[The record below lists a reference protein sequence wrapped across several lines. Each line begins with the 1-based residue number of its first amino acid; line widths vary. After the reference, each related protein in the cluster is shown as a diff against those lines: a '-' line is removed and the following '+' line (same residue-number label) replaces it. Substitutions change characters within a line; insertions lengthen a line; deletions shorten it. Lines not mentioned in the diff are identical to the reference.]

1 MHSRTKKTQGLA
13 PLARRHWLLLTVAG
27 LAFLALLAGQ
37 PVLAADVRP
46 DVNQTVPPPTP
57 RPSSDNN
64 NNNNDNNNSDN
75 NNSDNNNSDN
85 NNSDSNNQSDNSGA
99 ASSQPETPAAAA
111 TETTT
116 GALTAVVQVVS
127 LNVRQG
133 PGTTYPVVGKLAEG
147 SEITVDGRNE
157 AGDWWS
163 VCCIAGGDTRGWV
176 SAALVTPNFAADQA
190 AALPV
195 VASEPAPEATPAPT
209 ATPASTSAGGPA
221 AASGVQGTVAGVN
234 LNVRSGPS
242 TDDAVLGKL
251 RGSDTVTVLG
261 RNAGGDWLYIC
272 CVGTPASN
280 GWVSAQFITPAFAAG
295 DLPEVGSDGQP
306 GAGTGA
312 AAATETPAAG
322 EAGAQAAEAAGT
334 GALSVAISQQPP
346 FAVQG
351 REIALVYTVRN
362 DGAEDL
368 ANVVLSSELP
378 GPLELVAATAGSGG
392 EVTQAA
398 GSPAVTVNWATL
410 PAGGAATATLR
421 VRVAGD
427 VPNGTTFANL
437 ASVTAGNGETVSSG
451 ITIGMPPSLLPEF
464 W

>member
-1 MHSRTKKTQGLA
+1 LFMHSRTRKTQGLA
-13 PLARRHWLLLTVAG
+13 PFARRHWLLLTVAG

-37 PVLAADVRP
+37 PALAADVRP

-64 NNNNDNNNSDN
+64 NNNNDNNDN
-75 NNSDNNNSDN
+75 NNN
-85 NNSDSNNQSDNSGA
+85 DSNNQSDNGGA
-99 ASSQPETPAAAA
+99 ASSQTETPAVAA
-111 TETTT
+111 TETAT

-133 PGTTYPVVGKLAEG
+133 PGTAYPVVGKLAEG
-147 SEITVDGRNE
+147 SEVTVDGRND

-163 VCCIAGGDTRGWV
+163 VCCIAGSDTRGWV
-176 SAALVTPNFAADQA
+176 SAALVTPNFAAEQA

-209 ATPASTSAGGPA
+209 ATPAAGATGGA
-221 AASGVQGTVAGVN
+221 AAGSGVQGTVAGVN

-261 RNAGGDWLYIC
+261 RNASGDWLYIC
-272 CVGTPASN
+272 CIGTPASN
-280 GWVSAQFITPAFAAG
+280 GWVSAQFVTPAFAAG
-295 DLPEVGSDGQP
+295 DIPEVGSDGQP
-306 GAGTGA
+306 GTGTGA
-312 AAATETPAAG
+312 AAAVETPAAG
-322 EAGAQAAEAAGT
+322 GEGAQAAEAAGT
-334 GALSVAISQQPP
+334 GALSVAVSQQPP

-378 GPLELVAATAGSGG
+378 GPLALIGATAGAGG
-392 EVTQAA
+392 EVAQAE
-398 GSPAVTVNWATL
+398 GSPAVTVTWATL
-410 PAGGAATATLR
+410 PAGGSATATVR

-437 ASVTAGNGETVSSG
+437 ASVTAGNGETASSG

>member
-1 MHSRTKKTQGLA
+1 MYSRSKKTQGLA
-13 PLARRHWLLLTVAG
+13 PFARRHWLLLTVAG

-37 PVLAADVRP
+37 PAFAADVRP

-64 NNNNDNNNSDN
+64 NNKDNNSN
-75 NNSDNNNSDN
+75 NN
-85 NNSDSNNQSDNSGA
+85 DSNNQSDNGGA
-99 ASSQPETPAAAA
+99 ASSQTETPAAVA
-111 TETTT
+111 TETAAAA
-116 GALTAVVQVVS
+116 GANTAVVQVVS

-147 SEITVDGRNE
+147 NEITVEGRNE
-157 AGDWWS
+157 AGDWWYI
-163 VCCIAGGDTRGWV
+163 CCIAGGDTRGWV
-176 SAALVTPNFAADQA
+176 SAALVTPNFATEQA

-195 VASEPAPEATPAPT
+195 VASEPAPEATPVPT
-209 ATPASTSAGGPA
+209 AAPADTSTAGSTAGG
-221 AASGVQGTVAGVN
+221 GIQGTVAGVN

-242 TDDAVLGKL
+242 TDDPVLGKL

-272 CVGTPASN
+272 CIGTPATN

-295 DLPEVGSDGQP
+295 DLPEVGSESQAA
-306 GAGTGA
+306 AGTGT
-312 AAATETPAAG
+312 AAATETPAATG
-322 EAGAQAAEAAGT
+322 EGAQSAAAEGT
-334 GALSVAISQQPP
+334 SALSVAIAQQPP

-351 REIALVYTVRN
+351 REIALIYTVSN
-362 DGAEDL
+362 NGTADL
-368 ANVVLSSELP
+368 TDVVLSSDLP
-378 GPLELVAATAGSGG
+378 APLSLIAATAGSAG

-398 GSPAVTVNWATL
+398 GSPAVTVTWATL
-410 PAGGAATATLR
+410 PAGASVTATAR
-421 VRVAGD
+421 VRVAD
-427 VPNGTTFANL
+427 DIPNGTTFANL
-437 ASVTAGNGETVSSG
+437 ASVTAGGGETASSG